1 MLDAASPAPPFAMI
15 RLRSFCCSTAL
26 SLSALLLPRAVSAS
40 LYDETYSFTPNVV
53 IPDGNLSGI
62 ALSQTISGSSILSLD
77 DVEVTLNLSG
87 GLNGDYYV
95 YLVHSTPGGT
105 GFSVLLNRV
114 GRTSGQPFGYGD
126 SGLTVTFSG
135 SALNDIHT
143 YQTVTNP
150 GGGAL
155 TGGLWSPDGRNVDPA
170 NVVTSDARTATLD
183 SIQGLDANGT
193 WTLFLADVAPLGQG
207 VLVSWELHLQGVP
220 EPGTVGVGA
229 VASLW
234 VATMWWRRGRR
245 RGLGGSEVHL
255 G

>member
-1 MLDAASPAPPFAMI
+1 M
-15 RLRSFCCSTAL
+15 
-26 SLSALLLPRAVSAS
+26 
-40 LYDETYSFTPNVV
+40 V

-62 ALSQTISGSSILSLD
+62 ALSQTISTSSILSLD
-77 DVEVTLNLSG
+77 DVEVTLNISG

-114 GRTSGQPFGYGD
+114 GRTTGSPFGYGD

-155 TGGLWSPDGRNVDPA
+155 TGGTWSPDARNVDPA
-170 NVVTSDARTATLD
+170 TVDTIDPRTATLA
-183 SIQGLDANGT
+183 SFNGLNANGT
-193 WTLFLADVAPLGQG
+193 WTLFVADVASLGQG
-207 VLVSWELHLQGVP
+207 TLISWGLHLQGVP
-220 EPGTVGVGA
+220 EPGTVAAGAVGA
-229 VASLW
+229 LLVA
-234 VATMWWRRGRR
+234 AGWRRRR
-245 RGLGGSEVHL
+245 REG
-255 G
+255 